1 MAGPIIQEIRF
12 QNYKAL
18 RDTTL
23 PLERLT
29 ILIGPNGS
37 GKSTALE
44 GIGLP
49 DLNLKTLTVGLP
61 EAGQLDTAILA
72 RAVDGGTLG
81 RRMARDRA
89 GAWKSRDI
97 KTAGTEG
104 PRQANRC
111 YSVLQ
116 NLAIYSLDAPAI
128 AKPVALEPDMRLG
141 PKGEKLA
148 GVLDGLRDEHPERF
162 EALNEELGRWI
173 PEFDRVLFATPQGGH
188 RAIQLRRRREQ
199 KPIPAA
205 DVSQGTLLALAILTL
220 AYLPDPPPIIGLE
233 EPGRGI
239 HPRLLRDVRDAIY
252 RLVYPERFGED
263 REPVQVVC
271 TTHSPYFLDL
281 FRDEPESIVIANKTE
296 DNVQFTRLMDLPN
309 IEEILGQ
316 TPPLGEL
323 WYSGVLGG
331 VPAGK

>member
-1 MAGPIIQEIRF
+1 MDMPLIKSVHF
-12 QNYKAL
+12 KNYKAL

-44 GIGLP
+44 GIQLRDP
-49 DLNLKTLTVGLP
+49 SPEDLTVAARHTRDFTISVTAED
-61 EAGQLDTAILA
+61 EAGTLIGRGIQWHS
-72 RAVDGGTLG
+72 DG
-81 RRMARDRA
+81 RMAPQRP
-89 GAWKSRDI
+89 GF
-97 KTAGTEG
+97 EG
-104 PRQANRC
+104 QTTPQQKRLRERVEGYRIFA
-111 YSVLQ
+111 
-116 NLAIYSLDAPAI
+116 LDASPI
-128 AKPVALEPDMRLG
+128 AAAVQLKPSVTLG
-141 PKGEKLA
+141 PKGENLA
-148 GVLDGLRDEHPERF
+148 GVLDRLRDEHPERW
-162 EALNEELGRWI
+162 EALNEELGSWI
-173 PEFDRVLFATPQGGH
+173 PEFDRVLFATPGTGD
-188 RAIQLRRRREQ
+188 RAIQLRTRKEQ

-205 DVSQGTLLALAILTL
+205 DISQGTLLALAILTL

-252 RLVYPERFGED
+252 RLVYPERFGES
-263 REPVQVVC
+263 RQPVQVIC

-281 FRDEPESIVIANKTE
+281 FRDEPEAIVIANKTE

-309 IEEILGQ
+309 IEEVLGQ

-331 VPAGK
+331 VPADK